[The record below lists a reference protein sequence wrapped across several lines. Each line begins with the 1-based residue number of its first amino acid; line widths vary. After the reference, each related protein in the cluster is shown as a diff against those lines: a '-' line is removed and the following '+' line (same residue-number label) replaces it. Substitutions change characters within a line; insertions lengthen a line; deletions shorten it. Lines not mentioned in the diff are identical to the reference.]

1 MSTLKRATKQ
11 HITPPLLPPSNN
23 DQHSG
28 SSSWFGC
35 AGWSVGRS
43 WSSCHWFQNVG
54 FLVVGLGVGLGVG
67 FFVEGLVVD
76 GLDVDGFDVGLYV
89 GFFVEGLP
97 VDGFDVD
104 GFDVGLDVG
113 FFVDGF
119 FVGLDVG
126 LASQNTLS
134 SGISP
139 QTVVLIQ
146 SNP

>member
-67 FFVEGLVVD
+67 FFVEGLAVD

-89 GFFVEGLP
+89 GLYVGFFVEGLA
-97 VDGFDVD
+97 VD

-139 QTVVLIQ
+139 QTVVLTQ

>member
-1 MSTLKRATKQ
+1 MATLKRATKK
-11 HITPPLLPPSNN
+11 HITPLLLPPSSN
-23 DQHSG
+23 DQHLG
-28 SSSWFGC
+28 SRSSWFGC
-35 AGWSVGRS
+35 AGWLVGHS
-43 WSSCHWFQNVG
+43 WSLCRWFQNVG

-67 FFVEGLVVD
+67 FFVEGLAVD

-89 GFFVEGLP
+89 GLYVGFFVEGLA
-97 VDGFDVD
+97 VD